1 LGAVLTDGGEHKTRI
16 VILNPP
22 QKSAVSVEAGLLR
35 QKFPNCASEIMEA
48 RQLKKYFLLQETTQP
63 LCIVSYVLFASSLP
77 CASPPPWPSI
87 FSHYSFWVHQLVN
100 RDGQQ
105 LLAHAMASDFSVTW
119 QCLSKRTIVFFLL
132 RIKLHAHLIINYN
145 LL

>member
-48 RQLKKYFLLQETTQP
+48 RQLQKYFFATRNRLAFMYSF
-63 LCIVSYVLFASSLP
+63 LCAIRKLIALCLSSSLALHFFP
-77 CASPPPWPSI
+77 
-87 FSHYSFWVHQLVN
+87 L
-100 RDGQQ
+100 
-105 LLAHAMASDFSVTW
+105 
-119 QCLSKRTIVFFLL
+119 FFLGPPTC
-132 RIKLHAHLIINYN
+132 
-145 LL
+145 